1 MKPDLST
8 LRSRLK
14 LALDAL
20 YGKRLRNVYLFGSYA
35 RGEEDPESD
44 LDVLIVLDRIDRYG
58 QEVDRTGEIISALSL
73 DYGLS
78 LSRVFV
84 TERDWLESRLPFLR
98 AVRSEAIPA

>member
-1 MKPDLST
+1 MKPELSS

-14 LALDAL
+14 QALESL
-20 YGKRLRNVYLFGSYA
+20 YGVRLRSVYLFGSYA
-35 RGEEDPESD
+35 RGDMDSESD

-58 QEVDRTGEIISALSL
+58 QEVDRTGEVISSLSL

-84 TERDWLESRLPFLR
+84 TENDWLESRLPFLQ
-98 AVRSEAIPA
+98 AVRSEAVPA